1 MKQLPYNGKK
11 TKPAK
16 LRKDYWAPMAKIEL
30 PKGSGSVGRTVFQ
43 KLRELKHLHEV
54 AWDNDTLYK
63 QPLEYTEAE
72 NRSAAQRSAKGQEFR
87 VLRDKAQ
94 RAKALNAQK
103 ANSVADIAAVLAGA
117 GPGNKIKEATEHGT
131 DVLMS
136 VTVNWTDVQ
145 DMGYAELWSEN
156 VTHTLLE
163 EEAVTARTDLPAEA
177 EAAA

>member
-1 MKQLPYNGKK
+1 
-11 TKPAK
+11 
-16 LRKDYWAPMAKIEL
+16 MAKIEF

-54 AWDNDTLYK
+54 AWDNHTLYK

-72 NRSAAQRSAKGQEFR
+72 NRSAAQRAAKGQEFR
-87 VLRDKAQ
+87 VLRNKAQ

-117 GPGNKIKEATEHGT
+117 GPGNKIKETTKHGT

-163 EEAVTARTDLPAEA
+163 EEALSARTDLPAEA